1 MAKSSSDE
9 KIKGMYVKIGGDT
22 SEYTAAMKGLNADIN
37 STTRNLNNVNK
48 LLKLDPSN
56 VEYTAQ
62 KQKLLSEAIEA
73 TKTKLDVLI
82 RNEKDINEQYKKGE
96 LPLNRILNIKKSLK
110 RQERN

>member
-37 STTRNLNNVNK
+37 STTKNLNSVNK
-48 LLKLDPSN
+48 LLKLDPTN

-73 TKTKLDVLI
+73 TKTALDGGRGL
-82 RNEKDINEQYKKGE
+82 RLFAQQAHCRLRHGR
-96 LPLNRILNIKKSLK
+96 LLAGRA
-110 RQERN
+110 

>member
-37 STTRNLNNVNK
+37 STTKNLNSVNK
-48 LLKLDPSN
+48 LLKLDPTN

-62 KQKLLSEAIEA
+62 KQKLSKPQRQSLTFSLETRKISTSNIRKANFLLSH
-73 TKTKLDVLI
+73 
-82 RNEKDINEQYKKGE
+82 
-96 LPLNRILNIKKSLK
+96 ILNIKKSLK

>member
-37 STTRNLNNVNK
+37 STTKNLNSVNK
-48 LLKLDPSN
+48 LLKLDPTN

-73 TKTKLDVLI
+73 TKQSWTFSLETRKISTSSI
-82 RNEKDINEQYKKGE
+82 RKASC
-96 LPLNRILNIKKSLK
+96 PLSHILSIRKSLK
-110 RQERN
+110 RPRRS

>member
-37 STTRNLNNVNK
+37 STTKNLNSVNK
-48 LLKLDPSN
+48 LLKLDPTN

-62 KQKLLSEAIEA
+62 KQKLLGEAIEA

-82 RNEKDINEQYKKGE
+82 RNEISTSSIRKASC
-96 LPLNRILNIKKSLK
+96 PLSHILSIRKNLK
-110 RQERN
+110 RPRRS